1 MPPSSSTTIST
12 ARSSWTGDIV
22 RECKQDAGTRVRLD
36 DLPFGQG
43 GGRRWRQVYIPHLIA
58 WAGSQDDPFAVN
70 HSVHEEM
77 INIWEWVFP
86 AFQLRESNVDNLGK
100 MVRYSVQGRL
110 YYAF

>member
-1 MPPSSSTTIST
+1 MPPSSSTTFST
-12 ARSSWTGDIV
+12 ARSSWTGDII
-22 RECKQDAGTRVRLD
+22 REHKQDAGTRVRLD

-43 GGRRWRQVYIPHLIA
+43 GGRRWCQEYIPNLIA

-77 INIWEWVFP
+77 IKIWERVFP
-86 AFQLRESNVDNLGK
+86 ACQLRDANLDNLGK
-100 MVRYSVQGRL
+100 MVRSSVQGL